1 MVTPAAFNLTVK
13 THSVPPRVL
22 DAPLAALWWAKKGE
36 WEKAH
41 RLVQDEATSEA
52 AWVHAYL
59 HRVERPRQRA
69 ILVRQGTQAH
79 REWRARQGMG
89 GHHRHAAETLASLI
103 RALRNRWKIRVV
115 LDDLLAAEFTAAD
128 DEKRRREGDDSAHDQ
143 AESAVLSPHVF
154 SFA

>member
-59 HRVERPRQRA
+59 HRVE
-69 ILVRQGTQAH
+69 G
-79 REWRARQGMG
+79 
-89 GHHRHAAETLASLI
+89 
-103 RALRNRWKIRVV
+103 
-115 LDDLLAAEFTAAD
+115 DLGNAQYWYGKA
-128 DEKRRREGDDSAHDQ
+128 RRRTANGALDKEWADITAT
-143 AESAVLSPHVF
+143 LLKR
-154 SFA
+154 